1 MTEKRYRRGWSHK
14 KERKDYFGE
23 HFGGIWDVVQP
34 VLYCRSAQN
43 TVRADENPCA
53 GSHMGMCI
61 RNIHRAEAGDVVLI
75 F

>member
-1 MTEKRYRRGWSHK
+1 MAEKRYRRGWSHK

-23 HFGGIWDVVQP
+23 HFGGGRDVVQP
-34 VLYCRSAQN
+34 VLYRRSAQN
-43 TVRADENPCA
+43 TVRADESLCA

-61 RNIHRAEAGDVVLI
+61 RNFHGAEAGDAVLI